1 MRYIRFS
8 IEREFTARNRAR
20 SPKSRQS
27 DINYNFTSLTKSGR
41 FDTCTILTVERA
53 FFTLP
58 DLFFY
63 FDSNFAGL

>member
-20 SPKSRQS
+20 FSKSRQT

-41 FDTCTILTVERA
+41 FDTCTNLTVERA
-53 FFTLP
+53 FFTLH
-58 DLFFY
+58 DVSLLLF
-63 FDSNFAGL
+63 